1 MIQLLAVPFFSS
13 LPFRHLALRDSK
25 AEATN
30 MKINTSLPSS
40 SLFSSSFSARL
51 SASPALRYLSAT
63 AAVLVAALVS
73 RALTPLAG
81 DRTVYILLFPTV
93 AFSAWYCGIGPSI
106 SATALGLLATIYGS
120 ILPGFIPP
128 LHTARTLSPADWI
141 PALLF
146 LFSAVA
152 VIAMG
157 ETRRRHNEKLRLKQG
172 ALEARVLERTD
183 DLATANQSL
192 RELSARLLQLQDDE
206 RRHIAR
212 ELHDSVGQMLAALTM
227 NLSAVRLDVDRL
239 TKTAHAL
246 EDSENLVQEMSTEV
260 RTISHLLHPP
270 LLDEAGL
277 LSALRWYV
285 EGFAVRSNIQVDL
298 DLPDSYKRLPR
309 ESETAIFR
317 VVQECLT
324 NIHRHSGSS
333 VATIRLRQR
342 DHHVMVEIEDKGK
355 GIPPEK
361 REQLAAAGPAGVG
374 IRGMRE
380 RLRQLG
386 GRLEINSNGSG
397 TVVTVRLP
405 IPEASQADATTTAD
419 TSSPAAA

>member
-1 MIQLLAVPFFSS
+1 
-13 LPFRHLALRDSK
+13 
-25 AEATN
+25 
-30 MKINTSLPSS
+30 MKMNTSVPSS
-40 SLFSSSFSARL
+40 SFSSSFSARL
-51 SASPALRYLSAT
+51 SSSTALRYFAAI

-73 RALTPLAG
+73 RALAPLSG
-81 DRTVYILLFPTV
+81 DRTIYILLFPAV
-93 AFSAWYCGIGPSI
+93 AFSTWYCGIGPSI
-106 SATALGLLATIYGS
+106 SATALGLLAATYGS
-120 ILPGFIPP
+120 ILPGLIFPGSIPP
-128 LHTARTLSPADWI
+128 TRPFQILSPSDSI

-152 VIAMG
+152 VMAMG

-172 ALEARVLERTD
+172 ALEARVLERTT

-246 EDSENLVQEMSTEV
+246 EDSEGLVQEMSAEV

-342 DHHVMVEIEDKGK
+342 DHQVMVEIEDKGK

-386 GRLEINSNGSG
+386 GRLEINSNESG

-405 IPEASQADATTTAD
+405 IPEPSQADATTTAD
-419 TSSPAAA
+419 TPSPAAA

>member
-1 MIQLLAVPFFSS
+1 MG
-13 LPFRHLALRDSK
+13 
-25 AEATN
+25 
-30 MKINTSLPSS
+30 INR
-40 SLFSSSFSARL
+40 SLFRRILAGNFAGKFR
-51 SASPALRYLSAT
+51 RYGLAT
-63 AAVLVAALVS
+63 AAVAAAFLISSALHPLVE
-73 RALTPLAG
+73 
-81 DRTVYILLFPTV
+81 DRVGYVLLFPAV
-93 AFSAWYCGIGPSI
+93 AFSAWYCGIGPSVF
-106 SATALGLLATIYGS
+106 ATVLAVLGATYGFTPSIQPFRVLTLEELVRALA
-120 ILPGFIPP
+120 
-128 LHTARTLSPADWI
+128 
-141 PALLF
+141 F
-146 LFSAVA
+146 LCSAVI
-152 VIAMG
+152 VVAMG
-157 ETRRRHNEKLRLKQG
+157 ESRRRHNEKLRNEQG
-172 ALEARVLERTD
+172 ELERRVSDRTA
-183 DLATANQSL
+183 DLDTANQNL

-206 RRHIAR
+206 RRRIAR

-227 NLSAVRLDVDRL
+227 NLSTVRLDVERL
-239 TKTAHAL
+239 VKTAHAL
-246 EDSENLVQEMSTEV
+246 SDSENLVQEMSTEV

-285 EGFAVRSNIQVDL
+285 EGFSQRSKIDVDL
-298 DLPDSYKRLPR
+298 DLPEHFGRLPR

-333 VATIRLRQR
+333 AARIRLRQR
-342 DHHVMVEIEDKGK
+342 DSEIAVEISDKGK

-361 REQLAAAGPAGVG
+361 REEMSSAGTPGVG

-386 GRLEINSNGSG
+386 GTLDLTSNATG

-405 IPEASQADATTTAD
+405 IAEISSPVRALA

>member
-1 MIQLLAVPFFSS
+1 MG
-13 LPFRHLALRDSK
+13 
-25 AEATN
+25 
-30 MKINTSLPSS
+30 INR
-40 SLFSSSFSARL
+40 SLFRRILAGNFRRY
-51 SASPALRYLSAT
+51 ALAT
-63 AAVLVAALVS
+63 AAVAAAFLMSSALHPVVS
-73 RALTPLAG
+73 
-81 DRTVYILLFPTV
+81 DRVGYVLLFPAV
-93 AFSAWYCGIGPSI
+93 AFSAWYCGIGPSVF
-106 SATALGLLATIYGS
+106 ATVLAVLGATYGFTPSIQPFRVLTVEELVRALA
-120 ILPGFIPP
+120 
-128 LHTARTLSPADWI
+128 
-141 PALLF
+141 F
-146 LFSAVA
+146 LCSAVI
-152 VIAMG
+152 VVAMG
-157 ETRRRHNEKLRLKQG
+157 ESRRRHNETLRNEQG
-172 ALEARVLERTD
+172 ELERRVSDRTA
-183 DLATANQSL
+183 DLDTANQNL

-206 RRHIAR
+206 RRRIAR

-227 NLSAVRLDVDRL
+227 NLSTVRLDVERMV
-239 TKTAHAL
+239 KTAHAL
-246 EDSENLVQEMSTEV
+246 ADSENLVQEMSTEV

-285 EGFAVRSNIQVDL
+285 EGFSQRSKINVDL
-298 DLPDSYKRLPR
+298 DLPVDFGRLPR

-333 VATIRLRQR
+333 AARIRLRQR
-342 DHHVMVEIEDKGK
+342 DSEIVVEISDKGK

-361 REQLAAAGPAGVG
+361 REEMSSAGTPGVG

-386 GRLEINSNGSG
+386 GTLDLTSNATG

-405 IPEASQADATTTAD
+405 IPEISSPANALA

>member
-1 MIQLLAVPFFSS
+1 MG
-13 LPFRHLALRDSK
+13 
-25 AEATN
+25 
-30 MKINTSLPSS
+30 INR
-40 SLFSSSFSARL
+40 SLFRRILAGNFAGKFR
-51 SASPALRYLSAT
+51 RYGLAT
-63 AAVLVAALVS
+63 AAVAAAFLISSALHPLV
-73 RALTPLAG
+73 G
-81 DRTVYILLFPTV
+81 DRVGYVLLFPAV
-93 AFSAWYCGIGPSI
+93 AFSAWYCGIGPSVF
-106 SATALGLLATIYGS
+106 ATVLAVLGATYGFTPSIQPFRVLTLEELVRALA
-120 ILPGFIPP
+120 
-128 LHTARTLSPADWI
+128 
-141 PALLF
+141 F
-146 LFSAVA
+146 LCSAVI
-152 VIAMG
+152 VVAMG
-157 ETRRRHNEKLRLKQG
+157 ESRRRHNEKLRNEQG
-172 ALEARVLERTD
+172 ELERRVSDRTA
-183 DLATANQSL
+183 DLDTANQNL

-206 RRHIAR
+206 RRRIAR

-227 NLSAVRLDVDRL
+227 NLSTVRLDVERL
-239 TKTAHAL
+239 VKTAHAL
-246 EDSENLVQEMSTEV
+246 SDSENLVQEMSTEV

-285 EGFAVRSNIQVDL
+285 EGFSQRSKIDVDL
-298 DLPDSYKRLPR
+298 DLPEDFGRLPR

-333 VATIRLRQR
+333 AARIRLRQR
-342 DHHVMVEIEDKGK
+342 DSEIAVEISDKGK

-361 REQLAAAGPAGVG
+361 REEMSSAGTPGVG

-386 GRLEINSNGSG
+386 GTLDLTSNATG

-405 IPEASQADATTTAD
+405 IAEISSPVNALA

>member
-1 MIQLLAVPFFSS
+1 MG
-13 LPFRHLALRDSK
+13 
-25 AEATN
+25 
-30 MKINTSLPSS
+30 INR
-40 SLFSSSFSARL
+40 SLFRRILAGNFAGKFR
-51 SASPALRYLSAT
+51 RYGLAT
-63 AAVLVAALVS
+63 AAVAAAFLISSALHPLVE
-73 RALTPLAG
+73 
-81 DRTVYILLFPTV
+81 DRVGYVLLFPAV
-93 AFSAWYCGIGPSI
+93 AFSAWYCGIGPSVF
-106 SATALGLLATIYGS
+106 ATVLAVLGATYGFTPSIQPFRVLTLEELVRVLA
-120 ILPGFIPP
+120 
-128 LHTARTLSPADWI
+128 
-141 PALLF
+141 F
-146 LFSAVA
+146 LCSAVI
-152 VIAMG
+152 VVAMG
-157 ETRRRHNEKLRLKQG
+157 ESRRRHHEKLRNEQG
-172 ALEARVLERTD
+172 ELERRVSDRTA
-183 DLATANQSL
+183 DLDTANQNL

-206 RRHIAR
+206 RRRIAR

-227 NLSAVRLDVDRL
+227 NLSTVRLDVERL
-239 TKTAHAL
+239 VKTAHAL
-246 EDSENLVQEMSTEV
+246 SDSENLVQEMSTEV

-285 EGFAVRSNIQVDL
+285 EGFSQRSKIDVDL
-298 DLPDSYKRLPR
+298 DLPEHFGRLPR

-333 VATIRLRQR
+333 AARIRLRQR
-342 DHHVMVEIEDKGK
+342 DSEIAVEISDKGK

-361 REQLAAAGPAGVG
+361 REEMSSAGTPGVG

-386 GRLEINSNGSG
+386 GTLDLTSNATG

-405 IPEASQADATTTAD
+405 IAEISSPVHALA

>member
-1 MIQLLAVPFFSS
+1 MG
-13 LPFRHLALRDSK
+13 
-25 AEATN
+25 
-30 MKINTSLPSS
+30 INR
-40 SLFSSSFSARL
+40 SLFRRILAGNFAGKFR
-51 SASPALRYLSAT
+51 RYGLAT
-63 AAVLVAALVS
+63 AAVAAAFLISSALHPLVE
-73 RALTPLAG
+73 
-81 DRTVYILLFPTV
+81 DRVGYVVLFPAV
-93 AFSAWYCGIGPSI
+93 AFSAWFCGIGPSVF
-106 SATALGLLATIYGS
+106 ATVLAVLGATYGFTPSIQPFRVLTLEELVRALA
-120 ILPGFIPP
+120 
-128 LHTARTLSPADWI
+128 
-141 PALLF
+141 F
-146 LFSAVA
+146 LCSAVI
-152 VIAMG
+152 VVAMG
-157 ETRRRHNEKLRLKQG
+157 ESRRRHNEKLRNEQG
-172 ALEARVLERTD
+172 ELERRVSDRTA
-183 DLATANQSL
+183 DLDTANQNL

-206 RRHIAR
+206 RRRIAR

-227 NLSAVRLDVDRL
+227 NLSTVRLDVERL
-239 TKTAHAL
+239 VKTAHAL
-246 EDSENLVQEMSTEV
+246 SDSENLVQEMSTEV

-285 EGFAVRSNIQVDL
+285 EGFSQRSKIDVDL
-298 DLPDSYKRLPR
+298 DLPEHFGRLPR

-333 VATIRLRQR
+333 AARIRLRQR
-342 DHHVMVEIEDKGK
+342 DSEIAVEISDKGK

-361 REQLAAAGPAGVG
+361 REEMSSAGTPGVG

-386 GRLEINSNGSG
+386 GTLDLTSNATG

-405 IPEASQADATTTAD
+405 IAEISSPVHALA

>member
-1 MIQLLAVPFFSS
+1 MG
-13 LPFRHLALRDSK
+13 
-25 AEATN
+25 
-30 MKINTSLPSS
+30 INR
-40 SLFSSSFSARL
+40 SLFRRILAGNFAGKFR
-51 SASPALRYLSAT
+51 RYGLAT
-63 AAVLVAALVS
+63 AAVAAAFLISSALHPLVE
-73 RALTPLAG
+73 
-81 DRTVYILLFPTV
+81 DRVGYVLLFPAV
-93 AFSAWYCGIGPSI
+93 AFSAWYCGIGPSVF
-106 SATALGLLATIYGS
+106 ATVLAVLGATYGFTPSIQPFRVLTLEELVRALA
-120 ILPGFIPP
+120 
-128 LHTARTLSPADWI
+128 
-141 PALLF
+141 F
-146 LFSAVA
+146 LCSAVI
-152 VIAMG
+152 VVAMG
-157 ETRRRHNEKLRLKQG
+157 ESRRRHNEKLRHEQG
-172 ALEARVLERTD
+172 ELERRVSDRTA
-183 DLATANQSL
+183 DLDTANQNL

-206 RRHIAR
+206 RRRIAR

-227 NLSAVRLDVDRL
+227 NLSTVRLDVERL
-239 TKTAHAL
+239 VKTAHAL
-246 EDSENLVQEMSTEV
+246 SDSENLVQEMSTEV

-285 EGFAVRSNIQVDL
+285 EGFSQRSKINVDL
-298 DLPDSYKRLPR
+298 DLPEDFGRLPR

-333 VATIRLRQR
+333 AARIRLRQR
-342 DHHVMVEIEDKGK
+342 DGEIVVEISDKGK

-361 REQLAAAGPAGVG
+361 REEMSSAGTPGVG

-386 GRLEINSNGSG
+386 GRLDLTSNTTG

-405 IPEASQADATTTAD
+405 IAEISSPANALA